1 MAKDNTKPTLKA
13 PSTKEITG
21 VLVSVDTIETQKGDI
36 VLLSIQDAQ
45 DEIFKVSTSPN
56 YWKKVGKLFA
66 TDAVVKASFE
76 VRIENVTGYPSE
88 TTGELVPHQSS
99 GNNLSGI
106 TRFSALSFQRMLDNL
121 TKDADIA
128 TISTVEP
135 ERVSAVASYL
145 SAYVKR

>member
-1 MAKDNTKPTLKA
+1 MAKDNTPALKA

-21 VLVSVDTIETQKGDI
+21 VLVSVDNIETQKGDI

-45 DEIFKVSTSPN
+45 DEIVKVSTSTN

-66 TDAVVKASFE
+66 TDAIVKASFE
-76 VRIENVTGYPSE
+76 VRIENVTGYPNE
-88 TTGELVPHQSS
+88 KGDLVPHQSS
-99 GNNLSGI
+99 GNNLSSI